1 MVFIWVCLVA
11 QSCPTLCDPM
21 DCSPPGSSVHGDS
34 PGRKTGVG
42 CCALL
47 QGIFP
52 TQESNWGL
60 LHCRRILYQ
69 LSHQA
74 SPCSCGRKC
83 ICNWIIYN
91 LSPSDPNAYYTSMYA
106 AAAAKSLQLCPPPVW
121 PHRWKLTRLPCPWDS
136 PGENTGVGCHF
147 LLQCMK
153 VKSKSEVAQ
162 SCPTLSDPLDCSL
175 PGSSSHGIFQAR
187 VLEWIISPREIRVHV
202 KTFAVFLCL
211 RSVGTSLMFSRGR
224 LCAYNEGNTILI
236 LGHKTRSHMPH
247 VQPKKRRRRRRRSNN
262 VM

>member
-1 MVFIWVCLVA
+1 MHIIHQCMLLLLLSRF
-11 QSCPTLCDPM
+11 SCVPLLCDPI
-21 DCSPPGSSVHGDS
+21 DG
-34 PGRKTGVG
+34 
-42 CCALL
+42 
-47 QGIFP
+47 
-52 TQESNWGL
+52 N
-60 LHCRRILYQ
+60 
-69 LSHQA
+69 
-74 SPCSCGRKC
+74 
-83 ICNWIIYN
+83 
-91 LSPSDPNAYYTSMYA
+91 
-106 AAAAKSLQLCPPPVW
+106 
-121 PHRWKLTRLPCPWDS
+121 TRLPCPWDS

-224 LCAYNEGNTILI
+224 LCAYMKGTQFWSLVIKLDPI
-236 LGHKTRSHMPH
+236 CPTCS
-247 VQPKKRRRRRRRSNN
+247 QKKKKKKKKQ
-262 VM
+262 